1 MLADFHFLRPFWL
14 LLVLLLPLMYLAF
27 RQFRLGDSGW
37 ARLIPARLLSPVIRH
52 DGTSGRTHKSPMV
65 PAAIALV
72 VLATGLAG
80 PAWREAP
87 TPLKQPGDSL
97 VIALDLSLSMLATD
111 VEPDRL
117 TRAKRKIRDILAV
130 RQGSLT
136 GLLVYAGDAHVVTP
150 LTDDA
155 RTIKGM
161 LDVLDPVIMPA
172 TGNRADLAVARA
184 ADLLKQGAPGNGRIL
199 VITDKISE
207 RYWPDIRDT
216 LSGAGY
222 ALNTLVVGTEEGGP
236 IPLARRGFI
245 REDGDI
251 VISRATPDALSELA
265 RSTGGQSHELTL
277 NSSDIE
283 SLELSPKDS
292 GDWQETKAGL
302 TVSRWQDDG
311 YWLLWLAAPL
321 ILLGWRRGALTAL
334 ALVLLPALP
343 QPAAAMTWADL
354 WQRQDQRANELI
366 QNDPK
371 QAAARLDDPEWKGSA
386 LYRSGQFDAAA
397 QVFSRAEGP
406 RASYN
411 RGNALARA
419 GKLEE
424 ALSAYDKALAANPE
438 MEDAR
443 HNRKIV
449 EELLKRKNQS
459 KDDSQSNKQQDP
471 SESQGGDGNNQQ
483 DSQSQPGNNKNPGD
497 SGNEQQQ
504 NPGNSQRSAGNPEE
518 SGEQNREPGQQNGD
532 QKKETPEQGSVER
545 ESQMNQSQAPAPI
558 SETPLTQSQEQS
570 LRRVPDNPGGLLQ
583 RKFLQQYQQR
593 QTPSD
598 EGDTPW

>member
-1 MLADFHFLRPFWL
+1 MLADFHFLRPLWL

-27 RQFRLGDSGW
+27 RQLHLGDSGW
-37 ARLIPARLLSPVIRH
+37 SRLIPARLLSPVIRH
-52 DGTSGRTHKSPMV
+52 EGTSGRPPKSPMV
-65 PAAIALV
+65 PAAMALV
-72 VLATGLAG
+72 VLATALAG

-87 TPLKQPGDSL
+87 TPLKQPGESL

-150 LTDDA
+150 LTDDT
-155 RTIKGM
+155 RTIEGM

-172 TGNRADLAVARA
+172 TGNRADLAIVRA

-199 VITDKISE
+199 VITDQIGE
-207 RYWPDIRDT
+207 HYWPEIRET
-216 LSGAGY
+216 LSETRY
-222 ALNTLVVGTEEGGP
+222 AFNTLVVGTEEGGP

-245 REDGDI
+245 RENGEI
-251 VISRATPDALSELA
+251 VISRATPGALSELA

-277 NSSDIE
+277 NNTDIE
-283 SLELSPKDS
+283 SLELSPKDTD
-292 GDWQETKAGL
+292 DWQDTSAGL
-302 TVSRWQDDG
+302 TVTRWQDDG

-321 ILLGWRRGALTAL
+321 ILLGWRRGAFTAL
-334 ALVLLPALP
+334 ALVLLPAFP

-354 WQRQDQRANELI
+354 WQRQDQRAPELI
-366 QNDPK
+366 RNDPK

-411 RGNALARA
+411 QGNALARA

-424 ALSAYDKALAANPE
+424 AVTAYTSALAANPD

-443 HNRKIV
+443 HNLKIV
-449 EELLKRKNQS
+449 EELLKQKNQD
-459 KDDSQSNKQQDP
+459 KDGSQSNNQKDP
-471 SESQGGDGNNQQ
+471 SESPGSDGHKPQDNQG
-483 DSQSQPGNNKNPGD
+483 QPGNSKNPGD

-504 NPGNSQRSAGNPEE
+504 NSGNSQ
-518 SGEQNREPGQQNGD
+518 EPGEPNRKPDKQTNEPKGQ
-532 QKKETPEQGSVER
+532 TPEQASAEQA
-545 ESQMNQSQAPAPI
+545 SSANQPQAPAPI

-570 LRRVPDNPGGLLQ
+570 LRRIPDNPGGLLQ

>member
-1 MLADFHFLRPFWL
+1 MLADFHFLRPLWL

-27 RQFRLGDSGW
+27 RQLHLGDSGW
-37 ARLIPARLLSPVIRH
+37 SRLIPARLLSPVIRH
-52 DGTSGRTHKSPMV
+52 EGTSGRPPKSPMV
-65 PAAIALV
+65 PAAMALV
-72 VLATGLAG
+72 VLATALAG
-80 PAWREAP
+80 PAWRDAP
-87 TPLKQPGDSL
+87 TPLKQPGESL

-150 LTDDA
+150 LTDDT
-155 RTIKGM
+155 RTIEGM

-172 TGNRADLAVARA
+172 TGNRADLAIVRA

-199 VITDKISE
+199 VITDQIGE
-207 RYWPDIRDT
+207 HYWPEIRET
-216 LSGAGY
+216 LSETRY
-222 ALNTLVVGTEEGGP
+222 AFNTLVVGTEEGGP

-245 REDGDI
+245 RENGEI
-251 VISRATPDALSELA
+251 VISRATPGALSELA

-277 NSSDIE
+277 NNTDIE
-283 SLELSPKDS
+283 SLELSPKDTD
-292 GDWQETKAGL
+292 DWQDTSAGL
-302 TVSRWQDDG
+302 TVTRWQDDG

-321 ILLGWRRGALTAL
+321 ILLGWRRGAFTAL
-334 ALVLLPALP
+334 ALVLLPAFP

-354 WQRQDQRANELI
+354 WQRQDQRAPELI
-366 QNDPK
+366 RNDPK

-411 RGNALARA
+411 QGNALARA

-424 ALSAYDKALAANPE
+424 AVTAYTSALAANPD

-443 HNRKIV
+443 HNLKIV
-449 EELLKRKNQS
+449 EELLKQKNQD
-459 KDDSQSNKQQDP
+459 KDGSQSNNQKDP
-471 SESQGGDGNNQQ
+471 SESPGSDGNKPQGNQG
-483 DSQSQPGNNKNPGD
+483 QPGNSKNPGD

-504 NPGNSQRSAGNPEE
+504 NSGNSQ
-518 SGEQNREPGQQNGD
+518 EPGEPNRKPDKQANEPKGQ
-532 QKKETPEQGSVER
+532 TPEQASAEQA
-545 ESQMNQSQAPAPI
+545 SSANQPQAPAPI

-570 LRRVPDNPGGLLQ
+570 LRRIPDNPGGLLQ

>member
-117 TRAKRKIRDILAV
+117 TRAKRKIHDILAV

-155 RTIKGM
+155 RTIEGM

-199 VITDKISE
+199 VITDEISE
-207 RYWPDIRDT
+207 RYWSDIRDT

-222 ALNTLVVGTEEGGP
+222 ALNALVVGTEEGGP

-251 VISRATPDALSELA
+251 VISRATPGALSELA

-449 EELLKRKNQS
+449 EELLKRKNQG

-545 ESQMNQSQAPAPI
+545 ESQTNQSQAPAPI